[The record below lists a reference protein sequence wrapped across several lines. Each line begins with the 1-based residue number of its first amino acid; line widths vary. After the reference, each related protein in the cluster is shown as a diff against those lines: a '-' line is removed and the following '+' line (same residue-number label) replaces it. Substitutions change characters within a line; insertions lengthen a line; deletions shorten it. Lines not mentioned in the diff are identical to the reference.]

1 MPYFSQ
7 NLLVES
13 QKALHSWG
21 GEVVCDMVTGPSLRQ
36 SPWVQTL
43 TPLLLNQAAEP
54 QLSSLAK

>member
-1 MPYFSQ
+1 MPYFRQ

-21 GEVVCDMVTGPSLRQ
+21 GEVVCDMVTGPSSRQ

-43 TPLLLNQAAEP
+43 IPLLLNQAAEP
-54 QLSSLAK
+54 QLSS